1 MKETCREVLEKAF
14 LYIDGEVLSSEER
27 TVMRLHLE
35 ECAPCFERLGL
46 EQEVLALINR
56 LAGSE
61 RCPGAL
67 RNRIVALIDES
78 PT

>member
-27 TVMRLHLE
+27 TVMRIHLE
-35 ECAPCFERLGL
+35 ECAPCFQRLGL
-46 EQEVLALINR
+46 EQEIVHLIKR
-56 LAGSE
+56 LHGSDP
-61 RCPGAL
+61 CPGSL

-78 PT
+78 PS